1 MEPAVG
7 IYRAQ
12 GQAAVLLMWAVHP
25 GRFIMK
31 SRTVLRSIF
40 LMLFTVMFV
49 GWLPARADSS
59 HARIIRLSLVQ
70 GDVRF
75 TRDVHG
81 DPLTSDKATWEGAT
95 LNLPIRQGYVLAT
108 DHGRAEVEF
117 ENGAMAFLAENT
129 LLEFYDLSLE
139 DGAKTTRLVL
149 RQGTASFYV
158 NPGGGDYFSVTGG
171 DFTVEADGRAGF
183 RLDNFDDGS
192 VVDVTKGR
200 VSVLRKDKTTALVKG
215 QSLSMRAGDK
225 NSTEIARLPEN
236 DDFDR
241 WVAGREDAVATATTA
256 AQQYVSSPYYSS
268 GIADLYTYG
277 SWYPIGGYGNCWRP
291 YGVGLDW
298 SPFSSGGWFM
308 DPWFGWTFIGSQ
320 PWGWL
325 PYHFGGWV
333 FDPFYGWLWSP
344 GFGFGAGFGGFVPFR
359 PVTGVFIR
367 SKTGLLGVVPVHP
380 LDVKGKAPIN
390 MTTGVF
396 PVKGGAVAAQTLA
409 GAGERWKVMKAPPR
423 ESLTN
428 TAAAASAAPTRV
440 SRTIVGGGRGARVV
454 TLDRG
459 SSIAY
464 DAREHRFVN
473 GSPAPQTALGKS
485 AEKAGT
491 TKEAAVSERAGQSV
505 VQGRA
510 EARTAANVRVPA
522 ASARAVAPPARATP
536 PPAPPT
542 RTMTPPPARTS
553 SGMGGYSGGG
563 WNPGGASR
571 GSAGSSAPH
580 SAPSAGAS
588 RPSASGGRPH

>member
-1 MEPAVG
+1 MN
-7 IYRAQ
+7 
-12 GQAAVLLMWAVHP
+12 
-25 GRFIMK
+25 
-31 SRTVLRSIF
+31 SRILLRSIF
-40 LMLFTVMFV
+40 LTSLALLLA
-49 GWLPARADSS
+49 GWGPARADSS

-75 TRDVHG
+75 ARDVHG

-129 LLEFYDLSLE
+129 VLEFYDLSLE

-158 NPGGGDYFSVTGG
+158 NPGGEDYFSVTGG

-241 WVAGREDAVATATTA
+241 WVSGREDAVATATTA

-268 GIADLYTYG
+268 GVADLYTYG
-277 SWYPIGGYGNCWRP
+277 SWYPVSGYGNCWRP
-291 YGVGLDW
+291 YGVGLGW
-298 SPFSSGGWFM
+298 SPFASGSWFS
-308 DPWFGWTFIGSQ
+308 DPVYGSAFIGSQ

-325 PYHFGGWV
+325 PYHYGGWV

-344 GFGFGAGFGGFVPFR
+344 GFGGFGGFGFGGFLPFR

-367 SKTGLLGVVPVHP
+367 SKNGLLGLVPAHP

-390 MTTGVF
+390 LAKGVF
-396 PVKGGAVAAQTLA
+396 PVAGGGVSQQALTGS
-409 GAGERWKVMKAPPR
+409 GATAESWKVMKTPPR
-423 ESLTN
+423 EALAN
-428 TAAAASAAPTRV
+428 TAVAASAAPARV
-440 SRTIVGGGRGARVV
+440 SRTIVGTGNSARVV
-454 TLDRG
+454 TLGRDG
-459 SSIAY
+459 SIVY

-473 GSPAPQTALGKS
+473 GAVAPQSASTTSAGKTDLAAKS
-485 AEKAGT
+485 VPVAERG
-491 TKEAAVSERAGQSV
+491 GQV
-505 VQGRA
+505 GVPGRA
-510 EARTAANVRVPA
+510 TAGAASNMRIPVTSARTVAPP
-522 ASARAVAPPARATP
+522 SRAMAPPPARA
-536 PPAPPT
+536 
-542 RTMTPPPARTS
+542 S
-553 SGMGGYSGGG
+553 SGGSGGG
-563 WNPGGASR
+563 WGGAASSR
-571 GSAGSSAPH
+571 GSAGASAPH
-580 SAPSAGAS
+580 SSPSASAGAAHPSAG
-588 RPSASGGRPH
+588 GGRPH

>member
-1 MEPAVG
+1 MNS
-7 IYRAQ
+7 R
-12 GQAAVLLMWAVHP
+12 LM
-25 GRFIMK
+25 
-31 SRTVLRSIF
+31 LRSIF
-40 LMLFTVMFV
+40 LTSIAAFSV
-49 GWLPARADSS
+49 GALPVLADAS

-75 TRDVHG
+75 ARDVKG

-129 LLEFYDLSLE
+129 VLEFYDLSLE

-149 RQGTASFYV
+149 RQGTVSFYV
-158 NPGGGDYFSVTGG
+158 NPASGDYFSVTGG

-215 QSLSMRAGDK
+215 QSLSMRAGDN
-225 NSTEIARLPEN
+225 NSTDIARLPEN

-241 WVAGREDAVATATTA
+241 WVAGREDAVATATVA

-291 YGVGLDW
+291 YGVGLGW
-298 SPFSSGGWFM
+298 SPFSSGGWYT
-308 DPWFGWTFIGSQ
+308 DPVFGAAFIGSQ
-320 PWGWL
+320 PWGWV
-325 PYHFGGWV
+325 PYHYGGWV

-344 GFGFGAGFGGFVPFR
+344 GFGFGGGFFGGFAPFR

-367 SKTGLLGVVPVHP
+367 SKNGLVGLVPAHP
-380 LDVKGKAPIN
+380 LDVKGKEPIN
-390 MTTGVF
+390 LSKGVF
-396 PVKGGAVAAQTLA
+396 PVTGGAVSGQAVTVSAASGGQS
-409 GAGERWKVMKAPPR
+409 WKVVKTPPR

-428 TAAAASAAPTRV
+428 SAVASSVAPTRV
-440 SRTIVGGGRGARVV
+440 SRTIIGGGSGARMV
-454 TLDRG
+454 TLDRN

-473 GSPAPQTALGKS
+473 GAAAPQAASEKS
-485 AEKAGT
+485 AEKAASTNG
-491 TKEAAVSERAGQSV
+491 AAASERAGQSL
-505 VQGRA
+505 VQSRA
-510 EARTAANVRVPA
+510 DVRTA
-522 ASARAVAPPARATP
+522 ASARVPTAATRTVAPPLRA
-536 PPAPPT
+536 
-542 RTMTPPPARTS
+542 MTPPPARAS
-553 SGMGGYSGGG
+553 SGGSSGGG
-563 WNPGGASR
+563 WTAGGASR
-571 GSAGSSAPH
+571 GSAGSTATHS

-588 RPSASGGRPH
+588 HPSMSGGGRPH